1 MKQTTRSARSHGNV
15 QLSGLSQRACSSP
28 LPYYIHKDGFM
39 RATIDDDG
47 IQNILIGNGKR
58 LSEDAVM
65 PLRT

>member
-1 MKQTTRSARSHGNV
+1 
-15 QLSGLSQRACSSP
+15 
-28 LPYYIHKDGFM
+28 M